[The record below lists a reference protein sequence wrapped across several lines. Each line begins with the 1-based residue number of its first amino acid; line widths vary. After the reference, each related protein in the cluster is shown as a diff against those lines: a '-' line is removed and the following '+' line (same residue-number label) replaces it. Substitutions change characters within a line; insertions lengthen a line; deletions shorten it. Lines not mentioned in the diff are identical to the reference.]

1 MIFFPSHHHPVSRY
15 NLEETISSEHSR
27 PIMHIMIPNLVTSG
41 FGFDAESINDID
53 IDIDRSDYQE
63 NEAVAAAAQVGSHN
77 DDDDANDAVADGIRN
92 GTDAVSQSTSWS
104 DFSSM
109 EGGGRSIIDDPISV
123 FYDDDDD
130 EVEQQSFI
138 MHQLYPE
145 ERFFSSTSLIQ
156 TTNALLDI
164 SANED
169 EKNGSLA
176 VM

>member
-1 MIFFPSHHHPVSRY
+1 MSRY
-15 NLEETISSEHSR
+15 NLEETISSEHSH
-27 PIMHIMIPNLVTSG
+27 PIMHIMIPNLVTSRL
-41 FGFDAESINDID
+41 GFDAESINDIN
-53 IDIDRSDYQE
+53 IDIDRSDYQD
-63 NEAVAAAAQVGSHN
+63 NEAAATQVGSHN

-92 GTDAVSQSTSWS
+92 GTDAVSQSPSWS

-138 MHQLYPE
+138 MHQLYRE
-145 ERFFSSTSLIQ
+145 ERFFSSTSLIKI
-156 TTNALLDI
+156 TNALLDI

-169 EKNGSLA
+169 EINESLA

>member
-1 MIFFPSHHHPVSRY
+1 
-15 NLEETISSEHSR
+15 
-27 PIMHIMIPNLVTSG
+27 MIPNLVTSRL
-41 FGFDAESINDID
+41 GFDAESINDIN
-53 IDIDRSDYQE
+53 IDIDRSDYQD
-63 NEAVAAAAQVGSHN
+63 NEAAATQVGSHN
-77 DDDDANDAVADGIRN
+77 DNDANDAVADVIRN
-92 GTDAVSQSTSWS
+92 GTDAVSQSPSWS
-104 DFSSM
+104 DFFSM

-138 MHQLYPE
+138 MYQLYPE

-169 EKNGSLA
+169 EKNESLA